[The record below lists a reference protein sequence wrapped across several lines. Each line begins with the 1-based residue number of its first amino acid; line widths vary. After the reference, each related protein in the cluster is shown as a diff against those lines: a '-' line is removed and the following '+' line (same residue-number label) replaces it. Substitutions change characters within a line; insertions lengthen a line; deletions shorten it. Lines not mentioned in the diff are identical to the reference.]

1 MADSRSRTRTVWRE
15 PGMPGLLLTTGLAFA
30 GFAVLMPVAPMHV
43 IALGGNPFLA
53 GLANAVLMA
62 TTILTQLVVERVRSR
77 IGWSAI
83 LVLGCLLLGVPAL
96 VEIFAGK
103 AWHVILLAAVRGTGF
118 GIITVCGASAVAVLF
133 APERRGRAVG
143 AYGLAVAAGQLVLTP
158 ASPWIAETAGFTTTF
173 VLAAIPIVGV
183 PFAIS
188 AGATI
193 ERRARDASS
202 VATGPPSMIDRRRA
216 FTRVLP
222 AIVALTAV
230 TCSGGAI
237 MTFAPQFVAEAVLTL
252 VALLVFTAA
261 AAFSRWL
268 AGGWA
273 DRHGAKTFIVPALC
287 IAVLGLVAIAGGMAG
302 SAGNVSQV
310 LLVAGALLVG
320 TSFGTMQNVTLVR
333 AFELAGEQAKGT
345 ASTAWNVAFDA
356 GTGIG
361 AMAIGALATRT
372 SFAFSFV
379 LLAAMCLVVGVALL
393 ATARPTRQ

>member
-1 MADSRSRTRTVWRE
+1 
-15 PGMPGLLLTTGLAFA
+15 MPGLLLTTGLAFA

-83 LVLGCLLLGVPAL
+83 LALGCLLLGIPAL
-96 VEIFAGK
+96 VEIFASE

-133 APERRGRAVG
+133 APGRRGRAVG
-143 AYGLAVAAGQLVLTP
+143 AYGLAVAAAQLVLTP

-183 PFAIS
+183 PFAVS
-188 AGATI
+188 TGATI
-193 ERRARDASS
+193 ERRARAASS
-202 VATGPPSMIDRRRA
+202 VAAAPPSKIDRRRA
-216 FTRVLP
+216 FGRVLP
-222 AIVALTAV
+222 AIIALTAV

-237 MTFAPQFVAEAVLTL
+237 MTFTPQFVAEAVLTL

-261 AAFSRWL
+261 AAISRWV
-268 AGGWA
+268 AGGLA
-273 DRHGAKTFIVPALC
+273 DRFGAKTFIVPALG
-287 IAVLGLVAIAGGMAG
+287 IAVPGLVAIAGGIVDSAG
-302 SAGNVSQV
+302 SASQV
-310 LLVAGALLVG
+310 LLVGGALLVG

-333 AFELAGEQAKGT
+333 AFELAGEHAKGT

-361 AMAIGALATRT
+361 ALAIGALATRT
-372 SFAFSFV
+372 SFGFSFV
-379 LLAAMCLVVGVALL
+379 LLAGMCLVVGVALL
-393 ATARPTRQ
+393 VAARPTRQ

>member
-96 VEIFAGK
+96 VEIFASE
-103 AWHVILLAAVRGTGF
+103 AWHVILLAAARGTGF

-133 APERRGRAVG
+133 AAERRGRAVG
-143 AYGLAVAAGQLVLTP
+143 AYGLAVAAAQLVLTP
-158 ASPWIAETAGFTTTF
+158 ASPWVAETAGFTTAL
-173 VLAAIPIVGV
+173 VLAAIPIAGV
-183 PFAIS
+183 PFAVS
-188 AGATI
+188 TGATI
-193 ERRARDASS
+193 ERRARDASN
-202 VATGPPSMIDRRRA
+202 VASGPPSKSDRRRA
-216 FTRVLP
+216 FARVVP

-237 MTFAPQFVAEAVLTL
+237 MTFAPQFVADAVFTL
-252 VALLVFTAA
+252 VTLLIFTAA
-261 AAFSRWL
+261 TAIWRWA
-268 AGGWA
+268 AGGLA
-273 DRHGAKTFIVPALC
+273 DRYGAQTFIVPALV
-287 IAVLGLVAIAGGMAG
+287 IAVLGLAAIAGGIAG
-302 SAGNVSQV
+302 SAGVVSQV
-310 LLVAGALLVG
+310 LLVTGALLVG
-320 TSFGTMQNVTLVR
+320 TSFGVMQNVTLVR
-333 AFELAGEQAKGT
+333 AFELAGERAKGT

-361 AMAIGALATRT
+361 ALAIGGLATRT

-379 LLAAMCLVVGVALL
+379 LLAAMCLVVAVALL
-393 ATARPTRQ
+393 ATKVGK